1 MDLCKFTWTYMAKTF
16 YIILL
21 RGRLLYSRNTDK
33 GRYSFDENWV
43 RFELPEDFQWQ
54 WNSNFRNFKRALWGI
69 STDRNF
75 RKILSRNS
83 VPVDFPPGIFRIFY
97 FSEVQQFPPNI
108 WRTFHSTK
116 NSENCGTDK
125 NGTKISWE
133 NFQKMRKLLNFQKAN
148 QSTNIP
154 EIPAEN
160 QMEPNSW

>member
-1 MDLCKFTWTYMAKTF
+1 MAGFCTREIKTKGAIHSMKK
-16 YIILL
+16 YGLNCQKI
-21 RGRLLYSRNTDK
+21 SSDK
-33 GRYSFDENWV
+33 
-43 RFELPEDFQWQ
+43 